1 MRPTPSWSWQPSVP
15 ITNDGT
21 NQKVQTYNAALP
33 GLVNARATAGKH
45 VILLDSY
52 AAFVKDP
59 GYRTTLMGDSL
70 HPEDAG

>member
-1 MRPTPSWSWQPSVP
+1 M
-15 ITNDGT
+15 
-21 NQKVQTYNAALP
+21 P